1 MNLLA
6 CKTLLLRPKPERIT
20 KGKKVKYIV
29 AAICQKKFARL
40 IVAPAAAPPAA
51 NSAKATAAA
60 AAASCWLKSHLKV
73 GKKLVVE
80 AGVFVVQ
87 LSKLKNSNTWA
98 SGPRGIYV
106 HICTNICLQKCALRK
121 YWNAK
126 METADWEFQSKVERP
141 NAARVHLIYA
151 PHWNL
156 SLGEHLNGSLNSLFV
171 RRRNTKKNR
180 NNQIGEKTKHHEA
193 KTNKRME

>member
-1 MNLLA
+1 
-6 CKTLLLRPKPERIT
+6 
-20 KGKKVKYIV
+20 
-29 AAICQKKFARL
+29 
-40 IVAPAAAPPAA
+40 
-51 NSAKATAAA
+51 
-60 AAASCWLKSHLKV
+60 
-73 GKKLVVE
+73 
-80 AGVFVVQ
+80 
-87 LSKLKNSNTWA
+87 
-98 SGPRGIYV
+98 
-106 HICTNICLQKCALRK
+106 
-121 YWNAK
+121 

-171 RRRNTKKNR
+171 RRRNKKKNR